1 MLLVLLLVLVG
12 CTRADRGERT
22 SPAEQGPAGEVRL
35 GYFPNITHA
44 GALVGVERGL
54 FTAELGATELVPVTF
69 NDGGAAVNAL
79 LGESLDIAFI
89 GPGPAINA
97 YAKSDGEAV
106 KLVAGATSGGAQLVV
121 KPGIDRPQQLI
132 GRTIAT
138 PALGNTQD
146 IALKKWL
153 AATHLTDAVE
163 VTNVE
168 SARALDAFTNGQID
182 GAWLPEPWSSRLV
195 LEAGGHVLVDER
207 SQWPGGEFPSTVVVV
222 RTPFLQSHPETVRA
236 VLRGLVRAEQ
246 FAAQDPARA
255 KQDTN
260 AHLLKATGRALP
272 TATTERAFANIRLT
286 TDPNAAAFEQLA
298 RDAVAAGVLKA
309 PIDLAGFV
317 EPGPLHAVLS
327 ELGLPTSPQRIP

>member
-1 MLLVLLLVLVG
+1 VLLALLLVLVG

-22 SPAEQGPAGEVRL
+22 PMADQGPAVEVRL

-44 GALVGVERGL
+44 SALLGVEHGL
-54 FTAELGATELVPVTF
+54 FTAELGETGLVPVTF

-79 LGESLDIAFI
+79 LGGSLDMAFL

-97 YAKSDGEAV
+97 YAKSEGEAIR
-106 KLVAGATSGGAQLVV
+106 LVSGATSRGAQLVV

-132 GRTIAT
+132 GRTIAS

-153 AATHLTDAVE
+153 AASQLTDVVN

-168 SARALDAFTNGQID
+168 SARALDGFAKGQLD

-195 LEAGGHVLVDER
+195 LEAGAHVLVDEQ
-207 SQWPGGEFPSTVVVV
+207 SLWPEGEFPSTVVVV
-222 RTPFLQSHPETVRA
+222 RTPFLEAHPETVRA

-246 FAAQDPARA
+246 SATRDPARA
-255 KQDTN
+255 KQDLNT
-260 AHLLKATGRALP
+260 HLRKATGRALP
-272 TATTERAFANIRLT
+272 EATTERAFANIRLT
-286 TDPNAAAFEQLA
+286 TDPNAAAFDQLA
-298 RDAVAAGVLKA
+298 RDAHATGVLKA

-317 EPGPLHAVLS
+317 EPGPLTAVLS
-327 ELGLPTSPQRIP
+327 ELGLPTTAQGNP